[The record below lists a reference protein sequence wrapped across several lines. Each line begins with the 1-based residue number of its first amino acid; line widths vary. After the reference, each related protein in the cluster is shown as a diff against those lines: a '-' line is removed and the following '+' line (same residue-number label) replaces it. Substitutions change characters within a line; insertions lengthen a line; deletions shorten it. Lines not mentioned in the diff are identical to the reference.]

1 MCNVNQVDGRLWK
14 PEAVGSNPTMQTK
27 LVSRWCNGSI
37 AVSKTVGRGSSPWW
51 DAKFLLGVRLVWS
64 KATVFEIVI
73 TGSNPVPS
81 ASIPG

>member
-1 MCNVNQVDGRLWK
+1 MCNVNQVDGLIWSQ
-14 PEAVGSNPTMQTK
+14 EAGGSNPPMQTK

-37 AVSKTVGRGSSPWW
+37 AVSKTVGRGSSPWR
-51 DAKFLLGVRLVWS
+51 DAMFLLGVRLVWP

-81 ASIPG
+81 ANIPG